1 MRMLVALL
9 LSLPLLATAPVEAQ
23 EPRPISHVY
32 EAYYR
37 VNFADIEEWNR
48 LYWEHDVP
56 VLTELREEGL
66 IQGWSHSQHDAGG
79 EYNVRLAIRVY
90 DWASIDAFWG
100 EYLTR
105 LEEAYTAQEWE
116 RSSRI
121 TQAHHDEIWSFGASL
136 FADPQGDT
144 GSMYASTFQIN
155 FGDEDEWNRL
165 WQEKAFP
172 IIQRAIDAGQIGG
185 VVKLN
190 HNTGGPH
197 NSKFLYLF
205 EDWDQIDDFFAAFLS
220 ELGED
225 GTLNKMFRMMEAHDD
240 VIWAPVTREGM

>member
-1 MRMLVALL
+1 MRKLVALL
-9 LSLPLLATAPVEAQ
+9 VSLPFLAPVPGEAQ
-23 EPRPISHVY
+23 EARPISHVY
-32 EAYYR
+32 EAYYQ

-56 VLTELREEGL
+56 VLTALRDEGL

-79 EYNVRLAIRVY
+79 EYNVRMAIRVY
-90 DWASIDAFWG
+90 DWASIDTFWA

-105 LEEAYTAQEWE
+105 LEEEYTAQEWE

-136 FADPQGDT
+136 FADPQVNT
-144 GSMYASTFQIN
+144 GYMYASTFRIN
-155 FGDEDEWNRL
+155 FGDEDAWNHL
-165 WQEKAFP
+165 WQEASFP
-172 IIQRAIDAGQIGG
+172 IMQRLIDAGQLGG

-190 HNTGGPH
+190 HHTGGPH
-197 NSKFLYLF
+197 NSKILYMF
-205 EDWDQIDDFFAAFLS
+205 EDWDQIDDFFEAVLAGL
-220 ELGED
+220 EED
-225 GTLNKMFRMMEAHDD
+225 GSLNRIFRMVEAHDD